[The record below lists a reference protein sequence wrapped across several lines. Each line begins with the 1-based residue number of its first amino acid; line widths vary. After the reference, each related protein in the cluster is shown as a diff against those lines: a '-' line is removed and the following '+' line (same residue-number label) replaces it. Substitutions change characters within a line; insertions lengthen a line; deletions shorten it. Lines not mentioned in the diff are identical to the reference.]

1 VIDIPLI
8 DELRETRRRLA
19 EEQGND
25 VQRYAAM
32 LTGVAPQL
40 PGTYVAK
47 PLLPPAPQDAAPP
60 SQPPTPLGHAPSS
73 VPSAV

>member
-1 VIDIPLI
+1 MIDIPLI

-19 EEQGND
+19 EQQGND

-32 LTGVAPQL
+32 LGEVARGL

-47 PLLPPAPQDAAPP
+47 PLLPPVRPDLTSQPASSSLVDPVATAAP
-60 SQPPTPLGHAPSS
+60 S
-73 VPSAV
+73 VG